1 MRQARMP
8 SGKTY
13 ELEPGDLVDIDEDPD
28 LFGADGSSKG
38 FDFRSLWGTAYRNR
52 VPMAIIVFVAL
63 LIGLASILF
72 MPRIYEAE
80 ATVQIEQQATKVLG
94 TEDLEPIA
102 SGQEADRFLQTQVDI
117 LNSRAMAK
125 RVVDSLGLDK
135 SSRFLNGMGA
145 SSLEDIGPAEK
156 SELLLT
162 ALQKNLTLTLPR
174 NSRVVGISFS
184 SRDPELSA
192 EVANAY
198 AKQSIQANIQRK
210 FSTGD
215 YSRSFLQNQLELAKK
230 RLESSEREL
239 IRYSRAARL
248 IDASA
253 GAAQSAVSEAPRS
266 LVTAN
271 LVQLNTAYA
280 QAKAVRLDA
289 EQRWQLASHAPAMT
303 LPEVLGNPAMQELA
317 QKRAELNADLSQMR
331 QHMRPDHPTVLQ
343 AMAQLKELE
352 QRTNGLAENI
362 RSSIQNQYTVARR
375 QEAAVEQQVEA
386 LKSATLS
393 EQERGVHY
401 NILRRGVDTNRQMYE
416 SLLSRY
422 KELSAES
429 GVTNNNITI
438 VDEADVPLKPSS
450 PRKKLNMALALI
462 AGVLVAFA
470 YAYGREKLDDAIRDP
485 RDVEAKLH
493 LPLLGVIP
501 AIPDVDLKAE
511 LDKSKSILSE
521 AYHTIR
527 TSVELSS
534 NQGLPKSLVVTSS
547 NKGEGK
553 STTSYALARDFA
565 QLGRKVLLIDADL
578 RRPSLARFCG
588 GDSLAPGLSSVLAR
602 ITDMEHAVL
611 PGGVA
616 NLFYLP
622 SGPLPPDPASLFA
635 GAALDDLL
643 TSVSDQYDLIVLDA
657 PPVMALA
664 DSVEMAASAKA
675 TVFVVEAGSA
685 HFGQAKNAV
694 TRLRRGHANIVGCI
708 VTKYDRRVA
717 GYGENYDSYS
727 ADYK

>member
-1 MRQARMP
+1 MP
-8 SGKTY
+8 AGKTY
-13 ELEPGDLVDIDEDPD
+13 ELEPGDLVDMDEDRD
-28 LFGADGSSKG
+28 LLDAEGSGRG
-38 FDFRSLWGTAYRNR
+38 FDLRSLWGIAYRNR
-52 VPMAIIVFVAL
+52 VAMAIIVFVAL
-63 LIGLASILF
+63 LAGLASILF

-80 ATVQIEQQATKVLG
+80 ATVQIEQQAAKVLG
-94 TEDLEPIA
+94 TEDMEPIA

-125 RVVDSLGLDK
+125 RVIDSLGLDK
-135 SSRFLNGMGA
+135 SDRFLNGMGA
-145 SSLEDIGPAEK
+145 SSLVDMTAGEK
-156 SELLLT
+156 SELLLST
-162 ALQKNLTLTLPR
+162 LQKNLTLTLPR
-174 NSRVVGISFS
+174 NSRIVAISFA

-192 EVANAY
+192 QVANAY

-210 FSTGD
+210 FSTGE
-215 YSRSFLQNQLELAKK
+215 YSRNFLENQLELAKK
-230 RLESSEREL
+230 RLELSERQL
-239 IRYSRAARL
+239 ILYARSARL

-253 GAAQSAVSEAPRS
+253 GAAQTALTESPRS
-266 LVTAN
+266 LITAN
-271 LVQLNTAYA
+271 LVQLNTAYT
-280 QAKAVRLDA
+280 QAKAARLDA
-289 EQRWQLASHAPAMT
+289 EQRWQLASRASAMT
-303 LPEVLGNPAMQELA
+303 LPEVLANPAVQELA

-343 AMAQLKELE
+343 AMAQVKELDD
-352 QRTNGLAENI
+352 RTNALAENI
-362 RSSIQNQYTVARR
+362 RASIHNQFTIARQ
-375 QEAAVEQQVEA
+375 QEAAIEQQVET

-393 EQERGVHY
+393 EQDRGVNY
-401 NILRRGVDTNRQMYE
+401 NILRREVDTNRQMYE
-416 SLLSRY
+416 GLLSRY
-422 KELSAES
+422 KELSAEA

-450 PRKKLNMALALI
+450 PRKKLNMALALA
-462 AGVLVAFA
+462 AGVLLAFA

-501 AIPDVDLKAE
+501 AVPNIDLKE
-511 LDKSKSILSE
+511 EMDTSKSVLRE
-521 AYHTIR
+521 AYHSIR

-534 NQGLPKSLVVTSS
+534 NKGLPRSLVVTSS
-547 NKGEGK
+547 SMGEGK

-588 GDSLAPGLSSVLAR
+588 GDSTAAGLSSVLAR
-602 ITDMEHAVL
+602 VTSMEHAVVS
-611 PGGVA
+611 GGA
-616 NLFYLP
+616 DNLFYLP

-635 GAALDDLL
+635 GAALDELL
-643 TSVSDQYDLIVLDA
+643 ASISDKYDLIVLDA

-664 DSVEMAASAKA
+664 DSVEMAASAQA

-694 TRLRRGHANIVGCI
+694 TRLLRGHANIIGCI

-727 ADYK
+727 ADYR